1 MFFFSFFLFQ
11 FCVKLSEMF
20 VFSRVLNR
28 VQKVFFRRIFL
39 NQQISFAKCETVKK
53 QKTKEKTK
61 TFFPCVKSGKS
72 SDKKNVIYEI

>member
-53 QKTKEKTK
+53 KQKKK
-61 TFFPCVKSGKS
+61 TFFPCVKSAKS
-72 SDKKNVIYEI
+72 SDKKNVI